1 MLPHLSAG
9 SSLVTIFLAFIE
21 GFALIIS
28 PCILPVLPIILS
40 GSLSGSKKRP
50 FGIIIG
56 FVFTFSLFT
65 FFSRQLVQYTG
76 IDLTLVRYFSYIIL
90 IMLGVIMI
98 STYLTEK
105 FTHAMRRLANVGST
119 FTIANNTQGGLM
131 SGILFGSLVGLI
143 WTPCAGPILAAVIV
157 QTALQQTTST
167 SFIILLSF
175 GAGAAIPMLV
185 IALFG
190 RKIMDRVGFFKAH
203 AIALRKT
210 LGVIIIAAVVYMIY
224 GADISFA
231 VSKIPHQTQNTL
243 IDGVHFPYQAPA
255 LAVTTEWINSP
266 PLQLS
271 QLKGKVVLIDF
282 WTYSCINCIRTI
294 PYLNDWYKKY
304 NQYGFE
310 IIGVHTPEFEFEKQ
324 LANVKN
330 AIIKDEIHY
339 PVVLD
344 SQYVTWK
351 NFKNSYWPAHY
362 LIDKNGNV
370 VYEHFGEGDYDVTE
384 SNIRFLLGIKEG
396 ALSNN
401 ESNQLNSQQTPETYL
416 GYARADNNKSPEAIS
431 ENHAIKYSFPLELA
445 LDQWALQG
453 IWKIESD
460 KIVSEQAGAIIKI
473 HFNAKKVY
481 VVMGSENGF
490 SIDVK
495 VLLNGEPLISG
506 KGSDVVN
513 GHIEVNKHNLFNV
526 MELKQESDGI
536 LQLIPSSVGLELYT
550 FTFGD

>member
-1 MLPHLSAG
+1 MYTD
-9 SSLVTIFLAFIE
+9 LVNIFLAFVE

-28 PCILPVLPIILS
+28 PCILPILPIILS

-56 FVFTFSLFT
+56 FIFTFSLFT
-65 FFSRQLVQYTG
+65 FFSHQLVQSTG
-76 IDLTLVRYFSYIIL
+76 IDLTLVRYFSYALL

-105 FTHAMRRLANVGST
+105 FTHSMRKLANVGST
-119 FTIANNTQGGLM
+119 LAIANNSQGGLI

-157 QTALQQTTST
+157 QTALQQTTTT
-167 SFIILLSF
+167 SFIIILSF

-190 RKIMDRVGFFKAH
+190 RKIMDRVGFFKTH
-203 AIALRKT
+203 AIALRKA
-210 LGVIIIAAVVYMIY
+210 LGVIIIAAVLYMIY
-224 GADISFA
+224 GTDVSFA
-231 VSKIPHQTQNTL
+231 IPKTPNQSQARL
-243 IDGVHFPYQAPA
+243 IDGIHFPYPAPA
-255 LAVTTEWINSP
+255 LFDSTEWINSP

-271 QLKGKVVLIDF
+271 QLKGKVLLIDF

-304 NQYGFE
+304 HQYGFE

-324 LANVKN
+324 INNVKN
-330 AIIKDEIHY
+330 AIVKEEIHY

-344 SQYVTWK
+344 SQYVTWR
-351 NFKNSYWPAHY
+351 NFKNNYWPAHY

-370 VYEHFGEGDYDVTE
+370 VYKHFGEGEYDVTE
-384 SNIRFLLGIKEG
+384 NNIRYLLGMKADTI
-396 ALSNN
+396 SNN
-401 ESNQLNSQQTPETYL
+401 APTNEFNPGETPETYL
-416 GYARADNNKSPEAIS
+416 GYARADHNRSPES
-431 ENHAIKYSFPLELA
+431 VSQNHAAKYSFPLELTT
-445 LDQWALQG
+445 DQWALQG
-453 IWKIESD
+453 AWKIERD
-460 KIVSEQAGAIIKI
+460 KIVSAQAGAIIKI

-481 VVMGSENGF
+481 VVMGSENGL
-490 SIDVK
+490 SMNVK
-495 VLLNGEPLISG
+495 VLLNGEPLIDE

-513 GHIEVNKHNLFNV
+513 SSINVNKHTLFNV
-526 MELKQESDGI
+526 IELKQAGNGI
-536 LQLIPSSVGLELYT
+536 LQLIPSAAGLELYT